1 MAPGGLSHIA
11 SFFFFFFCESP
22 FHKPAIEGI
31 QSTMSQI
38 TFLFMQHLDL
48 GLWVS
53 HNLVILILMATSNC
67 ITSRRDN
74 FTKIRKHVF
83 MVFMPFKAG
92 FKELL

>member
-11 SFFFFFFCESP
+11 SFFFFFCESP

-38 TFLFMQHLDL
+38 TFLFTQHLDL
-48 GLWVS
+48 SLWVS

-83 MVFMPFKAG
+83 MVFTPFKAG